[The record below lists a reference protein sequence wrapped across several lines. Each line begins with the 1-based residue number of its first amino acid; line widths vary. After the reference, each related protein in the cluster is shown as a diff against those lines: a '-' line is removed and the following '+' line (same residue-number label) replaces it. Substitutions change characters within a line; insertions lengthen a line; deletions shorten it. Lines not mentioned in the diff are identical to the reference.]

1 MTCKTQGTGM
11 DITFKTPYGRFNYR
25 VGAIIIHDGKVLL
38 MRNPEVSY
46 LYSVGGRV
54 NYNETAEEAVIRE
67 TQEETGVKLD
77 VDRPVFFQEQFFNEE
92 VTGEH
97 FHEVAVYF
105 LMKDS
110 DALGNLRCNSVTE
123 RGVAEELIWIPLD
136 ELDQHYVVP
145 VSVARELRNLP
156 KHLTSIVERD

>member
-1 MTCKTQGTGM
+1 MK
-11 DITFKTPYGRFNYR
+11 
-25 VGAIIIHDGKVLL
+25 
-38 MRNPEVSY
+38 
-46 LYSVGGRV
+46 
-54 NYNETAEEAVIRE
+54 IRE
-67 TQEETGVKLD
+67 ALEETGVKLD

-105 LMKDS
+105 LMEDS

-136 ELDQHYVVP
+136 ELNQHYVVP
-145 VSVARELRNLP
+145 VSVARELGNLP
-156 KHLTSIVERD
+156 EHLTSIVERD

>member
-1 MTCKTQGTGM
+1 M

-67 TQEETGVKLD
+67 ALEETGVKLD

-105 LMKDS
+105 LMEDS